1 MLDYSLDIWDYLT
14 FAVLLAAICMGMF
27 AFVWIAGLPGRI
39 AIERKH
45 PDAEAVKLMGYA
57 GFLPVFPWIQAF
69 IWAFKPTDVI
79 DIRRFPSAEAR
90 AIEEENYRLSGRAHA
105 DEKAAAAKAKA
116 EAKIAAAKAKADAEG
131 QGGQR

>member
-1 MLDYSLDIWDYLT
+1 MLDFQLDIWDYLT

-27 AFVWIAGLPGRI
+27 CFVWIAGLPGRI

-57 GFLPVFPWIQAF
+57 GFLPVLPWIQAF
-69 IWAFKPTDVI
+69 IWAFKPTDVV
-79 DIRRFPSAEAR
+79 DIRRFPTAEAR
-90 AIEEENYRLSGRAHA
+90 AIEEENYRLSGRAHE

-116 EAKIAAAKAKADAEG
+116 EAKLAAARAKADAEG
-131 QGGQR
+131 SGEKS